1 MSGVLVVTGG
11 SRGIGAA
18 VCRLGAERGYAVC
31 VNYVGQAARATE
43 VVQAIQS
50 RGGMAIAVQGDVSR
64 EDDVERLFGTVD
76 RELGRVT
83 ALVNNAGVGPGL
95 GGLEEIDSR
104 DIRRTFEVNVIG
116 VTA

>member
-76 RELGRVT
+76 RELG
-83 ALVNNAGVGPGL
+83 A
-95 GGLEEIDSR
+95 SR
-104 DIRRTFEVNVIG
+104 RWSTMRASVRGSAASRRSIPATSAERSR
-116 VTA
+116 

>member
-50 RGGMAIAVQGDVSR
+50 RGGMAIAVQADVSR
-64 EDDVERLFGTVD
+64 EDDVEPGRALKILRAL
-76 RELGRVT
+76 REAAPWGRAIACV
-83 ALVNNAGVGPGL
+83 ALIFQAIAVEPHPVIAS
-95 GGLEEIDSR
+95 SR
-104 DIRRTFEVNVIG
+104 ED
-116 VTA
+116 